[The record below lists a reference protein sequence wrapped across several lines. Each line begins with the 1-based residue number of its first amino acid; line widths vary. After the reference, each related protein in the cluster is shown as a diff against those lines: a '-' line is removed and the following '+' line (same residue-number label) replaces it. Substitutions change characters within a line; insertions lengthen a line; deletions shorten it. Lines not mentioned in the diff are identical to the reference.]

1 MWGETGKDSRVEK
14 SHSGPE
20 KPINRE
26 RWSAWG
32 VEGEPVGQERVKVN
46 SAASEC
52 VLLD

>member
-14 SHSGPE
+14 AQSGLE

-26 RWSAWG
+26 KWAAWG
-32 VEGEPVGQERVKVN
+32 GGREPVGQERVKVN